1 MPAKTSL
8 PTDTPSACSGAGAE
22 KYSAP
27 AISNGQIVI
36 GAHNR

>member
-1 MPAKTSL
+1 MPAKISL
-8 PTDTPSACSGAGAE
+8 PTGTPSACSGAGKE

-27 AISNGQIVI
+27 VIWNGQIVI